1 MTGIALFEKAMEMLG
16 YSSAEGISGREDM
29 LKKALTLINLV
40 YAELYYAFCFVPGGT
55 DNFTPLK
62 TMSEK
67 LVLPPMVL
75 NDIAPYGVAMY
86 LAQSES
92 DADNQ
97 NLYANIYNQKRIRGK
112 SVKTI
117 SDNLPHI
124 EE

>member
-1 MTGIALFEKAMEMLG
+1 MTAMSLFNKAMEMLG
-16 YSSAEGISGREDM
+16 YASAEGISGREDM

-40 YAELYYAFCFVPGGT
+40 YSELYYAFCFVPGEK

-67 LVLPPMVL
+67 LALPNVVL

-97 NLYANIYNQKRIRGK
+97 NLYAAIYNQKKIRGK
-112 SVKTI
+112 SISKVK
-117 SDNLPHI
+117 DCAPHVWG
-124 EE
+124 